1 MPAKDPEIRRATDAR
16 SDERTGRRRITINMD
31 RDTVA
36 LWDKARER
44 HGGALDTM
52 RALLADHHGR

>member
-1 MPAKDPEIRRATDAR
+1 MPAKDAKTRRATSAA

-31 RDTVA
+31 RETFA
-36 LWDKARER
+36 LWEQARGR

-52 RALLADHHGR
+52 RVLLEVKR